1 MSRDRVDVWRA
12 AEATV
17 DASGMRAHVRGLA
30 GQLSA
35 TGPAA
40 HAFAAGLEVPE
51 PRAVLVAGMG
61 GSAIAGD
68 LVAAHTADR
77 RRVPL
82 CALRGYE
89 LPAWA
94 DPRTFLIASSYSGD
108 TEETLS
114 VYRQA
119 KERGLAAVAVT
130 TGGQLAREAA
140 AAGDSVL
147 VLPGGL
153 PPRAALGHSLAA
165 VGSVVARVDPGLDPA
180 EEGAR
185 LAAAAEALDPWLAAW
200 LEWDPAN
207 PALEVAETVARRLP
221 LLRAAAPLGTAAAV
235 RWRGQLAENAKLLAH
250 SAEVPEH
257 DHNEIVA
264 LEGDD
269 PFLGAAAVVWL
280 ETAWDHPRARR
291 RMEIVRGEM
300 EERVGAQLRIVARG
314 DDRLQTLLWLCALGD
329 CASFLCSV
337 IRGVDPSPVRSIDRL
352 KAELGDGIRNPPAR
366 PR

>member
-1 MSRDRVDVWRA
+1 MSPQRVGAWQR

-17 DASGMRAHVRGLA
+17 DKSGMRAHVRGLA
-30 GQLSA
+30 GQLAA
-35 TGPAA
+35 TGAVGY
-40 HAFAAGLEVPE
+40 AFAAGMDETG
-51 PRAVLVAGMG
+51 PRGILVAGMG

-77 RRVPL
+77 RRAPL
-82 CALRGYE
+82 ATLRGYD

-94 DPRTFLIASSYSGD
+94 DPGVFLIASSYSGN

-119 KERGLAAVAVT
+119 KERGLSAVAVT
-130 TGGQLAREAA
+130 TGGRLAEEVA
-140 AAGDSVL
+140 AAGDAVL
-147 VLPGGL
+147 TLPGGL

-165 VGSVVARVDPGLDPA
+165 VGSIVARVDPGLDPA
-180 EEGAR
+180 DEAAR
-185 LAAAAEALDPWLAAW
+185 LAAAAEVLDPLLEAW
-200 LEWDPAN
+200 LQWDPAN
-207 PALEVAETVARRLP
+207 PALEVAETLAHRLP
-221 LLRAAAPLGTAAAV
+221 LLRGAAPLGAAAAV

-264 LEGDD
+264 LEGSD
-269 PFLGAAAVVWL
+269 PFLGTAAIVWL
-280 ETAWDHPRARR
+280 ETPWDHPRARR
-291 RMEIVRGEM
+291 RMEIVRM
-300 EERVGAQLRIVARG
+300 DLEEKVGAQLRILARG
-314 DDRLQTLLWLCALGD
+314 EDRLQGLLWLCGLGD

-337 IRGVDPSPVRSIDRL
+337 IRGVDPTPVHSIDRL
-352 KAELGDGIRNPPAR
+352 KAELDDGIRNPPAR